1 MLRALL
7 TALSV
12 CECVCVTQKHK
23 EKGESRWREKKGR
36 GRRRRRD
43 KKKKERETGGGERKE
58 QRRRETDADSRALP
72 LGIFFP
78 LIFAGHW
85 AVCHVFWNSEKHRSR
100 KQNLKFMQLKHSVK
114 GGSINSRIF

>member
-43 KKKKERETGGGERKE
+43 KKKKGERDRGRGEEGTEEKGD
-58 QRRRETDADSRALP
+58 RCRFPGPTPGDFLSVDLCGALGCVP
-72 LGIFFP
+72 CFLE
-78 LIFAGHW
+78 L
-85 AVCHVFWNSEKHRSR
+85 
-100 KQNLKFMQLKHSVK
+100 
-114 GGSINSRIF
+114 